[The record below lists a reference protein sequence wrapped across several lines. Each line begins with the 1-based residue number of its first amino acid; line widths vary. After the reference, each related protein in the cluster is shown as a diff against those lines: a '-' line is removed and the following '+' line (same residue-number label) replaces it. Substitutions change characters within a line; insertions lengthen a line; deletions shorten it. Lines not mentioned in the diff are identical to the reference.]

1 MRRFRRITGMTA
13 VAAAA
18 LAAAACTGGGAAKQ
32 QTVGSGEAYP
42 TSMPNVTIKLWH
54 GFSEGVETD
63 AFNAMITAFEKD
75 HPNIKVVSTPN
86 VADAQIQAGIKAGGS
101 NAPDVAVSFTT
112 DDVGTY
118 CQSNYFL
125 NLNQDIKASGLDMA
139 STFPAPL
146 IKYTNYQGDQCA
158 LPLENDAYGLYYNK
172 TEFAAAGLTSP
183 PTTLSQLQTDA
194 LALTQKNPDGSFKR
208 LGFVPSLSYFEQ
220 APGHFTSV
228 FDIQWQDASGKSTLA
243 STSGFTQMLQWQR
256 TLDQAILNQSP
267 KSTQAQLNAFET
279 KIMQPGEFTADQ
291 NPFETGTV
299 AMQMDGEWR
308 NQNIQNETPKLQY
321 GTAPFPA
328 PDADS
333 SRYGGGYVTGTII
346 GIASTSKNQAA
357 DWELVKYLTTNT
369 ATLVNFANVIYN
381 VPSTLASLQDPS
393 LAQLPQFQTMV
404 KISGNANS
412 QTTPGSPNG
421 GNYQIDAQ
429 NWEANWEADKIGD
442 SQLAGSLAQLDTQ
455 IDADAAAG
463 TRPSGV

>member
-1 MRRFRRITGMTA
+1 MRRMRRITGMTA
-13 VAAAA
+13 IAAAA
-18 LAAAACTGGGAAKQ
+18 LAATACTGGGAVKQ
-32 QTVGSGEAYP
+32 QTITSVDPYP

-54 GFSEGVETD
+54 GFSEGVETT
-63 AFNAMITAFEKD
+63 AFNAMITAFEKV
-75 HPNIKVVSTPN
+75 HPNIKVVATPN
-86 VADAQIQAGIKAGGS
+86 IGDSQIQAGIKAGGG

-118 CQSNYFL
+118 CQSNYFI
-125 NLNQDIKASGLDMA
+125 NLNQDIKAAQIDMA

-158 LPLENDAYGLYYNK
+158 LPLENDAYGLYYDK
-172 TEFAAAGLTSP
+172 TEFAAAGLSTP

-194 LALTQKNPDGSFKR
+194 LALTKKNPDGSFKQ

-228 FDIQWQDASGKSTLA
+228 FGIQWQNSAGKSDLA
-243 STSGFTQMLQWQR
+243 GSPGWTAMLTWQR
-256 TLDQAILNQSP
+256 SLDQAILNQAP

-279 KIMQPGEFTADQ
+279 KIMQPGEFTSGQ

-308 NQNIQNETPKLQY
+308 NQNIQNETPKLSY
-321 GTAPFPA
+321 GTAPFPV
-328 PDADS
+328 PDADAS
-333 SRYGGGYVTGTII
+333 SYGGGYVTGTII

-369 ATLVNFANVIYN
+369 DTLVNFANVIYN
-381 VPSTLASLQDPS
+381 VPSTLASLQSPTLS
-393 LAQLPQFQTMV
+393 QLPQFQTMV

-429 NWEANWEADKIGD
+429 NWEAKWEAGQIGAA
-442 SQLAGSLAQLDTQ
+442 QLPAALQQLDTQ
-455 IDADAAAG
+455 INADAAAG
-463 TRPSGV
+463 TRPSGT